1 MEQKYLPI
9 GSVCTIKGKTKK
21 VMVTGYYSVSFN
33 GNLKIKDY
41 VGCVYPEGL
50 LLPEATCSFNHDDIE
65 QVDFIGYKNE
75 EQKTF
80 ERLLDR
86 LTNNEKTEEEK
97 AAEFHKE
104 NEMFLTSNSTYS
116 KLLFDENG
124 VVMIADPVVV
134 EESPKKESLLKNI
147 KFDDEGYVISV
158 DNEVEMNNPFVNEY
172 NIEVKQEP
180 EKQNWSIF
188 KNIEFDENGN
198 VIAASE
204 YEEPNKSTLNE
215 IQFDEN
221 GTVIAV
227 SGETLK
233 EETDYSKY
241 KFDENGTLIAV
252 GDETLEVKEET
263 QNSDKYEFDENGL
276 VIAVNGGTLKEET
289 DYSKYKFDENGT
301 LIALGDEELE
311 EEIPAIGPG
320 LPGYVAPVAEAP
332 VAEPVQAGGYQFDAN
347 GNVIA
352 APVAEVPA
360 APVAEPAPTFSNI
373 QFDENGTVIS
383 A

>member
-41 VGCVYPEGL
+41 VGCAYPEGL

-86 LTNNEKTEEEK
+86 ITNNEKSEEEK

-172 NIEVKQEP
+172 NIEAKQEP

-227 SGETLK
+227 NGETLK
-233 EETDYSKY
+233 EESDYSEY
-241 KFDENGTLIAV
+241 KFDENGTLISV
-252 GDETLEVKEET
+252 GNETLEDVQT

-276 VIAVNGGTLKEET
+276 VVAVNGETLKEET

-311 EEIPAIGPG
+311 EEISAIGSE
-320 LPGYVAPVAEAP
+320 LPGYV
-332 VAEPVQAGGYQFDAN
+332 EPKSEKTEYK
-347 GNVIA
+347 
-352 APVAEVPA
+352 
-360 APVAEPAPTFSNI
+360 
-373 QFDENGTVIS
+373 FDENGTVIE
-383 A
+383 

>member
-9 GSVCTIKGKTKK
+9 GSVCTVKGKTKK
-21 VMVTGYYSVSFN
+21 MMITGYYSVSFN

-41 VGCVYPEGL
+41 VGCAYPEGL
-50 LLPEATCSFNHDDIE
+50 LLPEATSSFNHDEISS
-65 QVDFIGYKNE
+65 VDFIGYKNE
-75 EQKTF
+75 EQRTF
-80 ERLLDR
+80 EKLLDR

-97 AAEFHKE
+97 AADFHKD

-124 VVMIADPVVV
+124 VVMIAEPVIK
-134 EESPKKESLLKNI
+134 ESKEKKESSWKNI
-147 KFDDEGYVISV
+147 KFDENGYVISV
-158 DNEVEMNNPFVNEY
+158 DNETETDNPFARNYDKE
-172 NIEVKQEP
+172 IKKEEETK
-180 EKQNWSIF
+180 NWSIF
-188 KNIEFDENGN
+188 KNLEFDENGT
-198 VIAASE
+198 VIAAE
-204 YEEPNKSTLNE
+204 KTEEPNKSTLNE

-227 SGETLK
+227 NGETLK

-276 VIAVNGGTLKEET
+276 VIAVNGETLKEET

-320 LPGYVAPVAEAP
+320 LPGYV
-332 VAEPVQAGGYQFDAN
+332 EPKSEKTEYK
-347 GNVIA
+347 
-352 APVAEVPA
+352 
-360 APVAEPAPTFSNI
+360 
-373 QFDENGTVIS
+373 FDENGTVIE
-383 A
+383 